1 MENLNNL
8 DSLSN
13 FSNDNLDY
21 NDIQKM
27 IFLNNALS
35 DGWTIRKIC
44 RNKYELIKNKEHF
57 IKKEIDLENFIKSN
71 LNIDNLKK

>member
-44 RNKYELIKNKEHF
+44 INKYELIKNKEHF